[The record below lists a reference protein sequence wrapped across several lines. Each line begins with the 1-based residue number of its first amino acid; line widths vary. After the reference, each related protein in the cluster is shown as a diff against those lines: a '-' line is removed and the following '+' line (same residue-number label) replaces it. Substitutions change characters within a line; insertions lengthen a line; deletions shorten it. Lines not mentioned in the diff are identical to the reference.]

1 MELELYTRI
10 SATASVVKEPH
21 NTELMKH
28 LRQFLKQMKRLF
40 SQIWSEIG
48 TIKIKNR
55 QLVWVLTGI
64 SNDPNKTS
72 YFFFTIRD
80 YTRYNYLNYDMFKK
94 RGRQQAIKL
103 GRKCVSKR
111 ENSWID
117 NLIFTQLRKCGSL
130 VRTQ

>member
-28 LRQFLKQMKRLF
+28 LRQFLRQIKRLF

-55 QLVWVLTGI
+55 RLVWVLTGV

-72 YFFFTIRD
+72 YFVLLFVTTPGIIILIMICLRSVVD
-80 YTRYNYLNYDMFKK
+80 NKLLN
-94 RGRQQAIKL
+94 
-103 GRKCVSKR
+103 
-111 ENSWID
+111 
-117 NLIFTQLRKCGSL
+117 
-130 VRTQ
+130 